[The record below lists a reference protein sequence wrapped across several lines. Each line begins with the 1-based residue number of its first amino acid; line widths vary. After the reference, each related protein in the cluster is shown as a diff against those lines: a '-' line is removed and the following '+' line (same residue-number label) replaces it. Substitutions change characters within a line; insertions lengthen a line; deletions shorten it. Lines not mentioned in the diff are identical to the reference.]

1 MVHVYTCIHVHG
13 KTKTK
18 IIIFIHTGG
27 AFGGREAGSQEAVVA
42 ANYS

>member
-1 MVHVYTCIHVHG
+1 MVHVYIVHG

-27 AFGGREAGSQEAVVA
+27 AFGGREAGSQKAAAA
-42 ANYS
+42 ANHS